1 MIDQDLIEK
10 YNYEKFVPES
20 FMPWLNFT
28 ESPKLGEKAPDFPLW
43 NADTQEETKLSVAW
57 GSHIFTVVE
66 FGSFT

>member
-1 MIDQDLIEK
+1 MTNQALIEK

-20 FMPWLNFT
+20 FMPWLKFD

-43 NADTQEETKLSVAW
+43 NADSQAETSLSAIW
-57 GSHIFTVVE
+57 SANAFTIVE